1 MNPNHILTALCIL
14 SISGSAAA
22 ILLYR
27 HRTRLAMKNMSAM
40 LEEAISGRFS
50 ETHFDESML
59 SSVEMKLAQYL
70 ANSKVSTRNLEV
82 EKDKIKELISDISH
96 QTKTPI
102 ANILL
107 YAQLLEEQNLPKES
121 ADCVKALNDQA
132 EKLNFLIQALIKT
145 SRLETGIITLAPKAD
160 RITSMLEQVVKQ
172 VMPKA
177 EQKSIRIE
185 VKRIAN
191 SNDKSDNKTGK
202 TNDKT
207 ADNKTA
213 DKKTGKTNDKFADN
227 KKTGKTND
235 KSSAKKTGNTNNKP
249 ADEKTVEINDITAV
263 FDRKWTAEA
272 IHNILDNAIKYTPN
286 GGTIQIKVIPYEFF
300 IRIDITDTGIGIQEQ
315 EHSMIFKRF
324 YRSPSVQNADGL
336 GIGLYLARQ
345 IISGE
350 GGYIKV
356 SSLSGEGSTF
366 SVFLPR
372 QA

>member
-172 VMPKA
+172 VMLKA
-177 EQKSIRIE
+177 EQKSICIE
-185 VKRIAN
+185 VKRIAKIN
-191 SNDKSDNKTGK
+191 AKKISNANDKS
-202 TNDKT
+202 
-207 ADNKTA
+207 A
-213 DKKTGKTNDKFADN
+213 
-227 KKTGKTND
+227 
-235 KSSAKKTGNTNNKP
+235 AKKTGNTNNKS
-249 ADEKTVEINDITAV
+249 ADEKTVEIYDITAV

-286 GGTIQIKVIPYEFF
+286 GGTIQIKVTPYEFF

-356 SSLSGEGSTF
+356 SSSSREGSTF

>member
-121 ADCVKALNDQA
+121 ADCVKALNNQA

-185 VKRIAN
+185 VKRIAKI
-191 SNDKSDNKTGK
+191 NDKS
-202 TNDKT
+202 
-207 ADNKTA
+207 A
-213 DKKTGKTNDKFADN
+213 
-227 KKTGKTND
+227 
-235 KSSAKKTGNTNNKP
+235 AKKTGNTNNNS
-249 ADEKTVEINDITAV
+249 ADEKTVEMSDITAV

-286 GGTIQIKVIPYEFF
+286 GGTIQINAIPYEFF

-356 SSLSGEGSTF
+356 SSSTGEGSTF

>member
-145 SRLETGIITLAPKAD
+145 SRLETGIIALAPKAD

-172 VMPKA
+172 VVLKA

-185 VKRIAN
+185 VKRIAKIN
-191 SNDKSDNKTGK
+191 SKKISNANDKS
-202 TNDKT
+202 
-207 ADNKTA
+207 A
-213 DKKTGKTNDKFADN
+213 
-227 KKTGKTND
+227 
-235 KSSAKKTGNTNNKP
+235 AKKTGNTNNKS

-286 GGTIQIKVIPYEFF
+286 GGTIQINAIPYEFF

-356 SSLSGEGSTF
+356 SSSTGEGSTF

>member
-1 MNPNHILTALCIL
+1 MNQNHILTALCIL

-27 HRTRLAMKNMSAM
+27 HRIRLAMKNMSAM

-96 QTKTPI
+96 QTKTPL

-145 SRLETGIITLAPKAD
+145 SRLETGIIALAPKAD
-160 RITSMLEQVVKQ
+160 QITSMLEQVVKQ

-191 SNDKSDNKTGK
+191 SND
-202 TNDKT
+202 
-207 ADNKTA
+207 
-213 DKKTGKTNDKFADN
+213 
-227 KKTGKTND
+227 
-235 KSSAKKTGNTNNKP
+235 KKTGNTNNKP

-315 EHSMIFKRF
+315 EHTMIFKRF